1 MENIRDILVSVEQM
15 QQSME
20 QSIAIRAQNL
30 RKNFGPLAAVDNIS
44 FSIKKQ
50 EIVGVLGP
58 NGAGKTTTIRLLTG
72 LYPALPGSSIQIFN
86 EDMTTNPLLCKSLIG
101 IVPEIS
107 NAFLDYSVLQNL
119 QFTGQLFGLT
129 KKEIR
134 ERSTSLLQRYDLTD
148 KAKSLTKALSKGL
161 KQRLNFC
168 MALLHDPPILIF
180 DEPTAGLDPM
190 SVRVLRE
197 QILHLRETGKTILLT
212 THDMQEAQK
221 ICDRVLIINKGKII
235 VDESPDVLRA
245 KFGNARVILF
255 KSAADLPESLVTS
268 FRSNFS
274 QGTSLKLLKNGYY
287 QFSSK
292 EPVADIVKIH
302 NLLQNNGISI
312 SDIKLEETSLEDIF
326 IQLIQ
331 KERESNE

>member
-1 MENIRDILVSVEQM
+1 MSLAQN
-15 QQSME
+15 QQA
-20 QSIAIRAQNL
+20 IAIRAQNL
-30 RKNFGPLAAVDNIS
+30 RKSFGPLTAVDDIS

-50 EIVGVLGP
+50 EIVGILGP

-72 LYPALPGSSIQIFN
+72 LFRAHDGSSIQIFD
-86 EDMTTNPLLCKSLIG
+86 EDMTTNPLLCKSLFG

-107 NAFLDYSVLQNL
+107 NAFSDYSVNQNL
-119 QFTGQLFGLT
+119 QFMGMIFGLA
-129 KKEIR
+129 KKEIK
-134 ERSTSLLQRYDLTD
+134 ERSAALLQQYDLTD
-148 KAKSLTKALSKGL
+148 KAKTLTSSLSKGL

-180 DEPTAGLDPM
+180 DEPTAGLDPI

-197 QILHLRETGKTILLT
+197 QILHLRDAGKTILLT

-235 VDESPDVLRA
+235 VDETPDVLRA
-245 KFGNARVILF
+245 KFGSGRMIFF
-255 KSAADLPESLVTS
+255 KPAADLPETLKVSLTTI
-268 FRSNFS
+268 FPRE
-274 QGTSLKLLKNGYY
+274 TSLKLLKNGYY
-287 QFSSK
+287 QCPSK

-302 NLLQNNGISI
+302 NFFKDNGISM
-312 SDIKLEETSLEDIF
+312 SDLKLEETSLEEIF

>member
-1 MENIRDILVSVEQM
+1 MMSVVQN
-15 QQSME
+15 QQSLE
-20 QSIAIRAQNL
+20 QGIVISAQNL
-30 RKNFGPLAAVDNIS
+30 RKNFGLLAAVDGIS

-72 LYPALPGSSIQIFN
+72 LYRVLNGSSIQIFN
-86 EDMTTNPLLCKSLIG
+86 EDITMNPLLYKSLFG

-107 NAFLDYSVLQNL
+107 NAFLDYTVLQNL
-119 QFTGQLFGLT
+119 QFTGQIFGLT
-129 KKEIR
+129 KKEIK
-134 ERSTSLLQRYDLTD
+134 ERSASLLQQYGLTD
-148 KAKSLTKALSKGL
+148 KAKTLTNALSKGL

-168 MALLHDPPILIF
+168 IALLHDPPILIF
-180 DEPTAGLDPM
+180 DEPTAGLDPI

-197 QILHLRETGKTILLT
+197 QILHLREAGKTILLT

-235 VDESPDVLRA
+235 VDETPDALRA
-245 KFGNARVILF
+245 KFGNGRMILF
-255 KSAADLPESLVTS
+255 KPAADLPETFKAGLIAI
-268 FRSNFS
+268 FS
-274 QGTSLKLLKNGYY
+274 RGTSLKLLKNGYY
-287 QFSSK
+287 QCPSK
-292 EPVADIVKIH
+292 DPVGDIVKIH
-302 NLLQNNGISI
+302 TFFQDNGISI
-312 SDIKLEETSLEDIF
+312 SDLKLEETSLEDIF